1 MLEACHWH
9 DHAQA
14 KNHAGLSHWSEAPQR
29 QVRMKL
35 FADLLDR
42 LSYTPARNAK
52 LRLMADYFRTAPDP
66 DRGWALAAL
75 TDGLPFS
82 FPLRRTLTDMMA
94 RRMDPELFRLSRDYV
109 GDTAETIALAWDSSA
124 LSAGVPSPLVGEGQG
139 GGDRRTLP
147 LEFPPTPPGGGE
159 PVAWDEST
167 SPRLSDI
174 VAELALIDRNALGPR
189 LEAWLDCLDATGR
202 WALLKLLTGAPRVG
216 VSARLAKT
224 AVAEMAG
231 FKVDDVEQVWHAL
244 SPPYEPLFAW
254 LEGHAPKPDVS
265 SAPVFRPLMLSHPL
279 EDTDWAAL
287 DFAEFSAEWKWDGI
301 RVQIVAGNG
310 EAQLYSR
317 TGDAVS
323 QAFPDVVASFNF
335 DAVLDGELLVLRKG
349 EAPPFNV
356 APFNDLQQRL
366 NRKVVSKKQLDQF
379 PGHIR
384 LYDALAIAGEDLRAL
399 PFVERRAH
407 LEAWHARV
415 RPPRT
420 DLSPL
425 IDVAD
430 KDQLQEL
437 WAATRDT
444 GIEGIMLKRRDSPY
458 VAGRPKGLWFKWK
471 RAPLTLDCVLMYA
484 QRGSGKRSSY
494 YSDYTFGTWRS
505 SDTGAAEL
513 VPVGK
518 AYFGFTD
525 EELLEIDRWVRN
537 HTTESFGPVRA
548 VEPGLVFEVAFDAVQ
563 RSTRHKSGVAM
574 RFPRIHRIRWDKP
587 AEEADRLDTL
597 VAMIEA

>member
-1 MLEACHWH
+1 
-9 DHAQA
+9 
-14 KNHAGLSHWSEAPQR
+14 
-29 QVRMKL
+29 MKA
-35 FADLLDR
+35 FAELLDR

-52 LRLMADYFRTAPDP
+52 LRLMADYFRAAPDP
-66 DRGWALAAL
+66 DRGWALCAL

-82 FPLRRTLTDMMA
+82 FPLRRTLNEMMA
-94 RRMDPELFRLSRDYV
+94 RRMDPDLFRLSRDYV
-109 GDTAETIALAWDSSA
+109 GDTAETIALAWESSQSLPLTA
-124 LSAGVPSPLVGEGQG
+124 DAAHSLSPSLEGEGQELAPRSVAAPRP
-139 GGDRRTLP
+139 DPLP
-147 LEFPPTPPGGGE
+147 TARWEEGTPAALEAP
-159 PVAWDEST
+159 S
-167 SPRLSDI
+167 LSDI
-174 VAELALIDRNALGPR
+174 VAELALIDRNALGVR
-189 LEAWLDCLDATGR
+189 LEAWLDALDATGR

-224 AVAEMAG
+224 AVADMAG
-231 FKVDDVEQVWHAL
+231 FKVDDIEQVWHAL
-244 SPPYEPLFAW
+244 SPPYEALFAW
-254 LEGHAPKPDVS
+254 LDGRGPKPDVS

-279 EDTDWAAL
+279 EESDWAAL
-287 DFAEFSAEWKWDGI
+287 DFSQYSAEWKWDGI

-310 EAQLYSR
+310 DTQLYSR
-317 TGDAVS
+317 TGDAVG
-323 QAFPDVVASFNF
+323 QAFPDVLAGLSF
-335 DAVLDGELLVLRKG
+335 DAVLDGELLVLH
-349 EAPPFNV
+349 ENEPPPFNV

-366 NRKVVSKKQLDQF
+366 NRKAVSKRQLEQF
-379 PGHIR
+379 PAHIR

-399 PFVERRAH
+399 PFVERRAR
-407 LEAWHARV
+407 LEAWHARI

-425 IDVAD
+425 IDAAT
-430 KDQLQEL
+430 KDDLQKL
-437 WAATRDT
+437 WSATRDT

-458 VAGRPKGLWFKWK
+458 VAGRPKGLWWKWK

-494 YSDYTFGTWRS
+494 YSDYTFGTWRGGENG
-505 SDTGAAEL
+505 TREL

-563 RSTRHKSGVAM
+563 KSTRHKSGVAM

-587 AEEADRLDTL
+587 ADEADVLETL
-597 VAMIEA
+597 MAMIET

>member
-1 MLEACHWH
+1 
-9 DHAQA
+9 
-14 KNHAGLSHWSEAPQR
+14 
-29 QVRMKL
+29 MKA

-52 LRLMADYFRTAPDP
+52 LRLMADYFRAAPDP
-66 DRGWALAAL
+66 DRGWALCAL

-109 GDTAETIALAWDSSA
+109 GDTAETIALAWDSSTFP
-124 LSAGVPSPLVGEGQG
+124 LSPSSTRSP
-139 GGDRRTLP
+139 
-147 LEFPPTPPGGGE
+147 PPGGEGLGVGGT
-159 PVAWDEST
+159 PNANDLRSPPQ

-189 LEAWLDCLDATGR
+189 LETWLDCLDATGR

-244 SPPYEPLFAW
+244 APPYEPLFAW
-254 LEGHAPKPDVS
+254 LDGHAPKPDVS

-287 DFAEFSAEWKWDGI
+287 DFAQFSAEWKWDGI

-349 EAPPFNV
+349 EPPPFNV

-366 NRKVVSKKQLDQF
+366 NRKTVSKKQLEQF
-379 PGHIR
+379 PAHIR

-399 PFVERRAH
+399 PFVERRTR
-407 LEAWHARV
+407 LEAWHAMV
-415 RPPRT
+415 HPPRT

-425 IDVAD
+425 IEVAE
-430 KDQLQEL
+430 KQEL
-437 WAATRDT
+437 EKLWTATRDT

-494 YSDYTFGTWRS
+494 YSDYTFGTWRD
-505 SDTGAAEL
+505 SDTGAPEL

-563 RSTRHKSGVAM
+563 KSTRHKSGVAM

-587 AEEADRLDTL
+587 AAEADRLDTL

>member
-1 MLEACHWH
+1 
-9 DHAQA
+9 
-14 KNHAGLSHWSEAPQR
+14 
-29 QVRMKL
+29 MKA
-35 FADLLDR
+35 FAELLDR

-66 DRGWALAAL
+66 DRGWALCVL

-109 GDTAETIALAWDSSA
+109 GDTAETIALAWES
-124 LSAGVPSPLVGEGQG
+124 SPLSPSST
-139 GGDRRTLP
+139 DSP
-147 LEFPPTPPGGGE
+147 PPGGEGLGVGGTSKVDLAGY
-159 PVAWDEST
+159 PVRE

-174 VAELALIDRNALGPR
+174 VSELALIDRNALGPR
-189 LEAWLDCLDATGR
+189 LEGWLDALDATGR

-254 LEGHAPKPDVS
+254 LEGRAEKPDVS
-265 SAPVFRPLMLSHPL
+265 DAPVFRPLMLSHPM
-279 EDTDWAAL
+279 EESDWAAL

-301 RVQIVAGNG
+301 RVQIVAGRG

-317 TGDAVS
+317 TGDAIS
-323 QAFPDVVASFNF
+323 QAFPDVVAGFAF
-335 DAVLDGELLVLRKG
+335 DAVLDGELLVLKDG
-349 EAPPFNV
+349 ERAPFNV

-366 NRKVVSKKQLDQF
+366 NRKAVSKKQLEQF
-379 PGHIR
+379 PAHIR
-384 LYDALAIAGEDLRAL
+384 LYDALVIEGEDLRQL
-399 PFVERRAH
+399 PFVERRAR
-407 LEAWHARV
+407 LEAWHGKV

-425 IDVAD
+425 IEATD
-430 KDQLQEL
+430 KEALQKL

-471 RAPLTLDCVLMYA
+471 RAPLTLDVVLMYA

-494 YSDYTFGTWRS
+494 YSDYTFGTWRNG
-505 SDTGAAEL
+505 DTGAAEL

-563 RSTRHKSGVAM
+563 KSTRHKSGVAM

-587 AEEADRLDTL
+587 ADEADRLETL